1 MVEMRGTL
9 VFTAILFLSSATLAG
24 TVEGTVEVQEPAK
37 IQRLRPASEKYG
49 PQGLKSVTKPRPK
62 VVESENVVVSV
73 LDLITS
79 PKGTSQARI
88 RQVDKT
94 FVPYVTAVRTG
105 TQIEFPNGDKIF
117 HSVYSESPVKP
128 FHLPEY
134 PQGEFRSV
142 TFTKPGQVELFCAIH
157 SHMNAHILV
166 LPNEYFCKASAKGTF
181 RLENIPAGKHKIR
194 AWHPKLGSQVRLV
207 EVPKEGSVKVSF
219 ALK

>member
-1 MVEMRGTL
+1 MWRTL
-9 VFTAILFLSSATLAG
+9 VLTALFVLNGPSFAG
-24 TVEGTVEVQEPAK
+24 TVEGTVEVREPAK
-37 IQRLRPASEKYG
+37 VQRLRPASEKYG
-49 PQGLKSVTKPRPK
+49 PQGLKNDSKPK
-62 VVESENVVVSV
+62 VNVSETENVVISV
-73 LDLITS
+73 LDLVT
-79 PKGTSQARI
+79 PAVKPTQARVS
-88 RQVDKT
+88 QVDKT

-105 TQIEFPNGDKIF
+105 TKVEFPNGDKIF
-117 HSVYSESPVKP
+117 HSVYSESPVAP

-142 TFTKPGQVELFCAIH
+142 TFTKPGHIELFCAIH

-166 LPNEYFCKASAKGTF
+166 LPNEYFCKASGKGTF
-181 RLENIPAGKHKIR
+181 RLENVPAGKHKIR